1 MGPRKVIIDLD
12 AGTDDAWAL
21 LMLLKAEQRYN
32 LQVIAITCVHGNT
45 DVDNVTTNV
54 RRILTAIDRT
64 DVPVYR
70 GSSESLITPRKRE
83 QPEQGFHGSNGFGD
97 ITFEQTQ
104 IDRSVVQEEHAVL
117 ALHRLLVQ
125 HPCQVAVI
133 CVGPLT
139 NLALCLK
146 LYPLVGN
153 LIGELHIMGGNRL
166 GVGNVTRSA
175 EFNFYADAEAAQI
188 VLEKVQCPVTLLPW
202 ETCQTQARALPMEW
216 RMEQLGQRAGSN
228 RAVLLLNEIE
238 RKVYRGWSN
247 WMPCDAFLVAA
258 FIRPDIIE
266 RSERFHVDIELH
278 GTLTRGQMVLDH
290 LQSVPEN
297 VRIVDKLNDD
307 EFRQL
312 CIMATE

>member
-1 MGPRKVIIDLD
+1 MSPRKVVIDLD

-21 LMLLKAEQRYN
+21 LMLLKAEQQYN
-32 LQVIAITCVHGNT
+32 LQVVAITCVHGNT

-54 RRILTAIDRT
+54 LRILTAIDRT

-70 GSSESLITPRKRE
+70 GASEALITPRKRKS
-83 QPEQGFHGSNGFGD
+83 PEECFHGMNGFGD
-97 ITFEQTQ
+97 IEFEQPQ
-104 IDRSVVQEEHAVL
+104 IDRSMIRGEHAVL

-125 HPCQVAVI
+125 HPGQLAVI

-146 LYPLVGN
+146 LYPEVGT
-153 LIGELHIMGGNRL
+153 LLGELHIMGGNRL

-175 EFNFYADAEAAQI
+175 EFNFYTDVEAAQI
-188 VLEKVQCPVTLLPW
+188 VLEKVRCPVTLLPW
-202 ETCQTQARALPMEW
+202 ETCQTQARALPIDW
-216 RMEQLGQRAGSN
+216 RMEQLGQQASSN
-228 RAVLLLNEIE
+228 RAVQMLNEIE
-238 RKVYRGWSN
+238 RKVYRKWTC

-290 LQSVPEN
+290 LQSFQEN

-312 CIMATE
+312 CLMACE